1 MKLWKRFF
9 QKMSLLKKLLFIFIL
24 VMIAPLCLTTVSFYQ
39 RTEQRLLEITYEN
52 MNSSIQ
58 QIRSNVR
65 AQMELLQHEVLKL
78 ILQPFVENAI
88 NHAQTAGDSPLHIT
102 IRAYAVC
109 RDKKT
114 SRCLEVIDDGCGM
127 PEEKAESILNAPS
140 SKGYGILNVHKRI
153 RLAYGDDYGVS
164 ISSKTGQGTKI
175 TLLLPM

>member
-58 QIRSNVR
+58 QISSNVR
-65 AQMELLQHEVLKL
+65 AQMEQLQREVLKL

-109 RDKKT
+109 RDKKNLPL
-114 SRCLEVIDDGCGM
+114 SG
-127 PEEKAESILNAPS
+127 
-140 SKGYGILNVHKRI
+140 GYRRWLRYARGKSGEHFERAVFQRI
-153 RLAYGDDYGVS
+153 WHSERA
-164 ISSKTGQGTKI
+164 
-175 TLLLPM
+175 